1 MDVNGR
7 HAGPLVAVTGTR
19 GIPASWGGVE
29 RQCEELYSRLAASGQ
44 NVLVYARKGY
54 VPPDVKT
61 HRGVAVRTLP
71 ATASKYLEA
80 FVHTFLCILDM
91 AFRSRPAIIHIYGQ
105 GPCLFAPLARL
116 LMPRAKIFFTCGG
129 LDWQRRKWPKPA
141 ARVIRLGEFF
151 SARLTHCRVMVSKA
165 LADYYRERYGVDCA
179 TIVNGVSAPAPVPLP
194 VSDALLATMGL
205 APRGYLLFVARLTPE
220 KRVKDIID
228 AFLRSPRP
236 VKLALVGDDASGGD
250 YLRTLAQ
257 AAGGDSG
264 VVFCGYRFGEELA
277 ALYGNALAFVTASEL
292 EGMPL
297 SLLEAMSYG
306 LPCLAS
312 DLKPH
317 LEVLGDDYPWLFP
330 VAGVDALGGLMDT
343 VLAAPAGVLTER
355 GLACKNRVT
364 QNFSWDT
371 AAASL
376 ARLYGEALS
385 GRPCR
390 L

>member
-1 MDVNGR
+1 MSPR
-7 HAGPLVAVTGTR
+7 RARPALVAVTGTR

-29 RQCEELYSRLAASGQ
+29 RQCEELYSRLATHGLS
-44 NVLVYARKGY
+44 VLVYARTGY
-54 VPPDVKT
+54 VPKGT
-61 HRGVAVRTLP
+61 TEHRGVAVRTLP

-91 AFRSRPAIIHIYGQ
+91 AVRVRPAIVHIYGQ

-129 LDWQRRKWPKPA
+129 LDWQRRKWPRPA
-141 ARVIRLGEFF
+141 AWIIRLGEFF
-151 SARLTHCRVMVSKA
+151 SARLTHCRVMVSQT
-165 LADYYRERYGVDCA
+165 LTDYYRERYGVECA
-179 TIVNGVSAPAPVPLP
+179 TVPNGVSLPVPVPLSSSEA
-194 VSDALLATMGL
+194 VLSTLGL
-205 APRGYLLFVARLTPE
+205 APRGYVVFVARLTPE
-220 KRVKDIID
+220 KRAQDVIA
-228 AFLRSPRP
+228 AFLSSPRT

-250 YLRTLAQ
+250 TLRGLKQ
-257 AAGGDSG
+257 AAGGHPG

-277 ALYGNALAFVTASEL
+277 ALYAGALAFATASEL
-292 EGMPL
+292 EGLPL
-297 SLLEAMSYG
+297 SLLEAMSHG

-312 DLKPH
+312 DLAPH
-317 LEVLGDDYPWLFP
+317 LEVLGNDYPWLFP
-330 VAGVDALGGLMDT
+330 VADVAALGRLMDT
-343 VLAAPAGVLTER
+343 VLSAPEGVLTER

-364 QNFSWDT
+364 HNFSWDT

-376 ARLYGEALS
+376 ERLYAEALS